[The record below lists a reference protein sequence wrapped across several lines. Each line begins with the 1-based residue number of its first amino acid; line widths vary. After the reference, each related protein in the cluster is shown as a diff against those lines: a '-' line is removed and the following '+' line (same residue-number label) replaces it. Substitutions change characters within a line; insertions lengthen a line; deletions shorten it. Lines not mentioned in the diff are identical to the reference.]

1 MMYRITDPVS
11 AVKGVGG
18 QSAEQFSE
26 KSLRNILDLL
36 LFLPLRYEI
45 YSSADFLKK
54 TLKKYFQKQKLPKQ
68 KFAKISSAFV
78 QNYSTIANT
87 TKVDFSLVE
96 QKSPME

>member
-36 LFLPLRYEI
+36 LFLPLRYEDR
-45 YSSADFLKK
+45 SQFVSLRDL
-54 TLKKYFQKQKLPKQ
+54 LLGRLPKENPEEVLPE
-68 KFAKISSAFV
+68 KGGCGSGAG
-78 QNYSTIANT
+78 
-87 TKVDFSLVE
+87 
-96 QKSPME
+96 